1 MSEQITTEQRAATTA
16 ANSQAIPLA
25 EIDRDPSNPRK
36 HFDEDALTDLAA
48 SITEHGVIQPIV
60 VRPVPLDAEPR
71 LVDAA
76 RYWIVAGERRWR
88 ASIQAGR
95 ESIPAIVREDLT
107 ADQVAMLQ
115 VIENLQRADLSLHE
129 TAAGVSHLVARVG
142 NTEAARQLGKSAAW
156 ISKHANLA
164 TLDPRVV
171 ALVEGGQL
179 TSADMAHD
187 LDTLIERCQEGV
199 DAGVSFLE
207 SRAASVL
214 DLATR
219 GELRRSQLRDHLQRT
234 QDDIAY
240 HLRKG
245 LIPSA
250 PAQTPSA
257 PNSGRTDDLPLT
269 EPTNPPTGEKQAAS
283 TPQEAPA
290 QATPK
295 AGEQPAN
302 QPDATIQ
309 QSAAPN
315 SAMAARIASTF
326 NRIADAIGADA
337 TGDVDEWECDDASRY
352 VHQSDHE
359 SGLIVGAFLPPP
371 AQQDPGADP
380 TETETLPLQIQLE
393 LAPEQAER
401 LVAWIEAGGLDCE
414 APAATAAKTFDSGE
428 EALEHFIAECL
439 ADAPGESVKGG
450 AISGAYTRYCHAHGV
465 EPITSWPLISQ
476 RLRAAGY
483 EHKRKAAG
491 KFYLNCALVDA

>member
-1 MSEQITTEQRAATTA
+1 MNAPATTA
-16 ANSQAIPLA
+16 ANSQTIPLA

-36 HFDEDALTDLAA
+36 HFDEGALADLAA

-88 ASIQAGR
+88 ASIEAGR

-156 ISKHANLA
+156 ISKHANVA
-164 TLDPRVV
+164 TLDPRVF

-207 SRAASVL
+207 SRATSVL

-234 QDDIAY
+234 HEDIAY
-240 HLRKG
+240 HKRKG
-245 LIPSA
+245 LIES
-250 PAQTPSA
+250 Q
-257 PNSGRTDDLPLT
+257 
-269 EPTNPPTGEKQAAS
+269 PTGQASAAAS
-283 TPQEAPA
+283 TTALPLREPKQAGSEASETASDGRAPA
-290 QATPK
+290 NKSAAGQQRQAAPTK
-295 AGEQPAN
+295 
-302 QPDATIQ
+302 PDEIIR
-309 QSAAPN
+309 QSAAPDR
-315 SAMAARIASTF
+315 AIAARIESTF

-337 TGDVDEWECDDASRY
+337 TGDVDEWEFDDSSRY
-352 VHQSDHE
+352 VHKADHD
-359 SGLIVGAFLPPP
+359 SRLIAGTFLPPP
-371 AQQDPGADP
+371 SQQDPGADP
-380 TETETLPLQIQLE
+380 SAAEYLPLQIQLE
-393 LAPEQAER
+393 LGPQQAER
-401 LVAWIEAGGLDCE
+401 LVAWIEAGGLDGN
-414 APAATAAKTFDSGE
+414 APAASAAKTFDSGE
-428 EALEHFIAECL
+428 EALDHFIAECL
-439 ADAPGESVKGG
+439 ADAPGESVKAG

-465 EPITSWPLISQ
+465 EPITSWPVISQ
-476 RLRAAGY
+476 TLRAAGY

-491 KFYLNCALVDA
+491 KFYLNCALVAA